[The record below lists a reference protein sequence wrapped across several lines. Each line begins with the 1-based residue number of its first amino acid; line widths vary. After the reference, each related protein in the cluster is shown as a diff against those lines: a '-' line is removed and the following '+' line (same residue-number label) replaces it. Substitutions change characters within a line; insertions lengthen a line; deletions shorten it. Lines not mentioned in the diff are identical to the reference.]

1 MRTREKLLH
10 PATFISLA
18 ALFVALG
25 GVGYAATRIGTK
37 QLKNRAV
44 TAPKLANNSVTSP
57 KIRAGAVGNS
67 DLANNSVSTQKIQAG
82 AIMSSDLAVGSVL
95 GANLANG
102 AVTSS
107 KLAADSVLGAN
118 LANGA
123 VTSSKLAAESVLGAN
138 LANGAVISS
147 KLANGAVENHNLANG
162 SVSSDKLGTGA
173 VTAPK
178 LAANSVTSPAIAP
191 DSITAAQIQ
200 NGQVVEGNGT
210 LSSASV
216 HLTNG
221 ESNTPLLT
229 FPGLGVLQA
238 DCVGGVTVEL
248 VNTSGATIDWAN
260 WGATSAGA
268 TVENGTAANDV
279 IVSRS
284 SVTEFL
290 GLTWMASFGTGS
302 GLHLAT
308 INTSTAP
315 IVTGGCVVMAQATYT
330 S

>member
-1 MRTREKLLH
+1 MGTREKLMH

-25 GVGYAATRIGTK
+25 GVGYAATKIGTK

-44 TAPKLANNSVTSP
+44 TSPKLANNSVTSP

-82 AIMSSDLAVGSVL
+82 AIISSDLAVGSVL
-95 GANLANG
+95 GGNLANG
-102 AVTSS
+102 AVTAG
-107 KLAADSVLGAN
+107 KLAADSVSGAN

-123 VTSSKLAAESVLGAN
+123 VSTGK
-138 LANGAVISS
+138 I
-147 KLANGAVENHNLANG
+147 ANGAVENHNLASG
-162 SVSSDKLGTGA
+162 AVSSDKIATGA
-173 VTAPK
+173 VTAPR

-210 LSSASV
+210 LSSAAVQLS
-216 HLTNG
+216 NG
-221 ESNTPLLT
+221 ASNTPLLT

-238 DCVGGVTVEL
+238 DCAGGGVTVEL
-248 VNTSGATIDWAN
+248 VNNAGTTIDWAN
-260 WGATSAGA
+260 WGATAAGA
-268 TVENGTAANDV
+268 TVANGTVANGD
-279 IVSRS
+279 IVSS
-284 SVTEFL
+284 SSPNTFL

-315 IVTGGCVVMAQATYT
+315 TPTAGCVVMAQATYT